1 MTMLDDGKCC
11 EKKIKW
17 INVRGLECVE
27 WQHVEVLKAIVCN
40 SYSKTW
46 RLVHRKS
53 EETGFSLEQ
62 RTKSG
67 TCLQS
72 SSKVA
77 DNGSR
82 GHDLESSKKEC

>member
-11 EKKIKW
+11 GKKNW

-27 WQHVEVLKAIVCN
+27 WQHVEVFKAIARN

-62 RTKSG
+62 RTKSE

-77 DNGSR
+77 DSGSR
-82 GHDLESSKKEC
+82 GHDLERSKKEC